1 MRKSVALAAAGSLVA
16 IGGAA
21 YAQDFIE
28 KKIEL
33 GNWKVDAH
41 DIGEFPQLTLD
52 FDLEA
57 NNNDVVGF
65 RVDIDYVNQFGDSS
79 WASDLE
85 FKITAPNGRQFIV
98 GQADFN
104 GGDPFGPQDAVWDFD
119 GAQGQPDGHY
129 TSTHMPGA
137 WVDGIPKGGAWNV
150 MLAETWDGG
159 VEYNNISLTL
169 LKIPAPG
176 ALALLGVAG
185 LLGVSRRRRC

>member
-1 MRKSVALAAAGSLVA
+1 MRKTVALAAAGSLVA
-16 IGGAA
+16 IGGAT
-21 YAQDFIE
+21 YAQNIE

-33 GNWKVDAH
+33 GDWKIDAH
-41 DIGEFPQLTLD
+41 DIGEFPQLSLD
-52 FDLEA
+52 FTLEENGNA
-57 NNNDVVGF
+57 VIGF
-65 RVDIDYVNQFGDSS
+65 RVDFDFTNQFNDSS

-85 FKITAPNGRQFIV
+85 FKLTDPGGKTFVV

-129 TSTHMPGA
+129 TSTHDIGPT
-137 WVDGIPKGGAWNV
+137 DKGGTWNV

-159 VEYNNISLTL
+159 VAYDNISLTL
-169 LKIPAPG
+169 IKVPTPG